1 MLRTEGWRSRRRSL
15 KLRPHQIHVQRA
27 LRPVVVVVACIVSE
41 GRNPLSPTP
50 PLCFAHCT
58 ESDLILCVV
67 PKKRSQPALK
77 TIAKVPESRRIVIPT
92 PIVVAFVAV
101 VASLHYIL
109 GLGLRLL
116 ISVSVDQH

>member
-1 MLRTEGWRSRRRSL
+1 M
-15 KLRPHQIHVQRA
+15 
-27 LRPVVVVVACIVSE
+27 
-41 GRNPLSPTP
+41 
-50 PLCFAHCT
+50 
-58 ESDLILCVV
+58 V

-92 PIVVAFVAV
+92 PIVVVAV
-101 VASLHYIL
+101 VASLHYFL